1 MIAPH
6 RLDVHQRC
14 SSTVAMADGD
24 ARSRLQIGPVW
35 LPLHQRQRPR
45 MADCLQAWQQTPLFP

>member
-35 LPLHQRQRPR
+35 LPLHQR
-45 MADCLQAWQQTPLFP
+45 